1 MKKKDVKIISVGGS
15 IIIPKTGFNV
25 PFLKKFRQL
34 ILSEVK
40 KGTKFVLI
48 IGGGA
53 TCRQYQDA
61 LKKTVR
67 LKDVDLDWM
76 GIHTTMV
83 NAQFVKLLFQDDAY
97 KDVITD
103 PRKKVKTNKPIIIAA
118 GYKPGW
124 STDMDAVLM
133 AKAYGAK
140 DVINL
145 SNIDY
150 VYDKDPAK
158 FKGAKKI
165 ESTDWKTFRRDVV
178 GNTWDPGKNAPF
190 DPIASREAQK
200 LGLKVAILKGTNL
213 PEVRK
218 VLAGK
223 KFKGTVIQ

>member
-1 MKKKDVKIISVGGS
+1 MKKKSLKIISVGGS
-15 IIIPKTGFNV
+15 IIIPKSGFNI
-25 PFLKKFRQL
+25 PFLKKFRKL
-34 ILSEVK
+34 ILDEVK
-40 KGTKFVLI
+40 NGTKFVLI

-61 LKKTVR
+61 LKKTVK

-83 NAQFVKLLFQDDAY
+83 NAQFVKFLFKDHAY
-97 KDVITD
+97 KDIITD
-103 PRKKVKTNKPIIIAA
+103 PTKKVKTNKPIIIAA
-118 GYKPGW
+118 GYQPGW
-124 STDMDAVLM
+124 STDTDAVLM
-133 AKAYGAK
+133 AKAYGAT

-158 FKGAKKI
+158 FKSAKKI
-165 ESTDWKTFRRDVV
+165 EETDWKTFRRDVV

-200 LGLKVAILKGTNL
+200 LGLRVSILKGTNL
-213 PEVRK
+213 GEVKK
-218 VLAGK
+218 VLGGK
-223 KFKGTVIQ
+223 KFKGTVIE